1 MSDEFAII
9 DKGYGKSWVKMLH
22 LKREGKKHTIRSQF
36 YQQICNGSQK
46 LDRLINVDIFMYFE
60 KLSCFLVQLQC

>member
-22 LKREGKKHTIRSQF
+22 LKREGKKHTIRL
-36 YQQICNGSQK
+36 QIRLQIGKGSKK
-46 LDRLINVDIFMYFE
+46 LDRLKSVDIFLYFE
-60 KLSCFLVQLQC
+60 KLSSFLVQ